1 MIVTY
6 DDGFMR
12 IYYFK
17 LDNKSDDNLINV
29 DINFIKFRE
38 QFTRWFGGH
47 FTNV

>member
-17 LDNKSDDNLINV
+17 LDNKSDDKLINV
-29 DINFIKFRE
+29 DINFIKFNE
-38 QFTRWFGGH
+38 FKLDK
-47 FTNV
+47 